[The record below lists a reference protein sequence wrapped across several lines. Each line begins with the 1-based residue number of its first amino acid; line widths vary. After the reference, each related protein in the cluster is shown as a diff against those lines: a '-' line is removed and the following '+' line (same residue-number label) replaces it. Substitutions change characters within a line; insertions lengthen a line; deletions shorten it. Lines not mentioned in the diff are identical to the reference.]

1 MALHSHCVPHI
12 LAGEAQLYTVSQ
24 ADPGAPTWWLHLL
37 GRTTFS
43 PCRGSVLGDP
53 EEHVEHLPP
62 ALIILTNSL
71 TAHQPAPIVT
81 LTPPNYRGGRPL

>member
-1 MALHSHCVPHI
+1 MVLHSRCVPHI

-37 GRTTFS
+37 GQTTFS
-43 PCRGSVLGDP
+43 LCRASVLGDP
-53 EEHVEHLPP
+53 EEHVEHTSP

-71 TAHQPAPIVT
+71 TVQQSAPIVT
-81 LTPPNYRGGRPL
+81 LTPPNYRGSRIL